1 MLTLLEDLVID
12 RVDLV
17 DEGANSAAFIELFKR
32 KEPGMNFNEILSKM
46 KPEHA
51 AVVQQEL
58 DTSVGELN
66 KAKADLEQANA
77 TISSQTTELTE
88 ANEALAKAKE
98 DLEAVTA
105 ELEVLKAKESEGCT
119 CDGEAGEDGVCTR
132 CGKKKSTGFD
142 ETEVLKAMPEN
153 IRAEFIKMREQKEA
167 AEEQVRKNAEEKI
180 EAEAVAKAATLK
192 SLPVEQSTLVAI
204 LKSASPEVCEVLT
217 AAATAIDEAVL
228 GEVGKSRQTG
238 KTPANS
244 ADAWDKIEKAAEE
257 VAERD
262 GVTKQKAIG
271 IVIKEQPQLYKD
283 YLNGGTE

>member
-32 KEPGMNFNEILSKM
+32 KEQGMNFTEILSKM

-51 AVVQQEL
+51 AVVQQEV
-58 DTSVGELN
+58 DTTVEELT

-77 TISSQTTELTE
+77 TISTQADELTE

-98 DLEAVTA
+98 DLAAANE
-105 ELEVLKAKESEGCT
+105 ELEVLKAKESEECA
-119 CDGEAGEDGVCTR
+119 CDGASDEDGKCTV

-142 ETEVLKAMPEN
+142 ETEVLKAMPESV
-153 IRAEFIKMREQKEA
+153 RAEFIKMREQKEA
-167 AEEQVRKNAEEKI
+167 AEEQVRKNAEEKV

-192 SLPVEQSTLVAI
+192 SLPVEQSVLVAI
-204 LKSASPEVCEVLT
+204 LKSTGPDVHEVLS

-228 GEVGKSRQTG
+228 GEVGKSRQNGTSS
-238 KTPANS
+238 ANS
-244 ADAWDKIEKAAEE
+244 DEAWSKIEKAAEE
-257 VAERD
+257 VATRD
-262 GVTKQKAIG
+262 NISKQKAIG
-271 IVIKEQPQLYKD
+271 VVIKEQPQLYKD

>member
-32 KEPGMNFNEILSKM
+32 KEQGMNFTEILSKM

-51 AVVQQEL
+51 AVVQQEV
-58 DTSVGELN
+58 DTNVEALN
-66 KAKADLEQANA
+66 KAKADLDQANA
-77 TISSQTTELTE
+77 TISTQTEELTE

-98 DLEAVTA
+98 ELAAANE
-105 ELEVLKAKESEGCT
+105 ELEVLKAKGSGECA
-119 CDGEAGEDGVCTR
+119 CDGASNEDGTCTV

-142 ETEVLKAMPEN
+142 ETEVLKAMPESV
-153 IRAEFIKMREQKEA
+153 RAEFIKMREQKEA

-180 EAEAVAKAATLK
+180 EAEAVAKAATMK
-192 SLPVEQSTLVAI
+192 SLPVEQSVLVGI
-204 LKSASPEVCEVLT
+204 LKSASPEVCEVLS

-228 GEVGKSRQTG
+228 GEVGKSRQNGTSS
-238 KTPANS
+238 ANS
-244 ADAWDKIEKAAEE
+244 ADAWNKIEKAAEE
-257 VAERD
+257 VAKRD
-262 GVTKQKAIG
+262 NITKQKAIG
-271 IVIKEQPQLYKD
+271 VVIKEQPQLYKD